1 MNIADYKNN
10 KIVKIGLGVIV
21 LAVVVVIVISLGGK
35 KSGGK
40 HMKGKVIGYLPYY
53 SVDYLDKI
61 DFDALTHLNIA
72 FTNPDSSGN
81 LSNQISDET
90 MRKIVKTCHDN
101 NVKAVASFGGG
112 AISSTNYNALMRGN
126 PEGIT
131 RFNETIINYCKEY
144 ELDGVD
150 IDFEFIASS
159 PAWEYFEDWMVA
171 LRKECK
177 KNDLIL
183 SAAVA
188 SWYTDN
194 ISSTAMDCFDYIMI
208 MAYDNNADH
217 ENHSTYEYAKY
228 ELEYHV
234 DKGIDKDKLI
244 LGVPFYGY
252 SYTQS
257 GEMDW
262 GSAASYRYILSKD
275 SSAKNKDSSNGYAYN
290 GEQTIKAKADLSKE
304 YGGIMIW
311 ELSQD
316 ADGSNSLLK
325 LIKHKYK

>member
-1 MNIADYKNN
+1 MNTKDFKNN
-10 KIVKIGLGVIV
+10 KIIKIGFAVII
-21 LAVVVVIVISLGGK
+21 LAVVALIIFSSGDK
-35 KSGGK
+35 KSSKK
-40 HMKGKVIGYLPYY
+40 HMAGKVIGYLPYY
-53 SVDYLDKI
+53 STDYLEKI

-81 LSNQISDET
+81 LSNQISDEM
-90 MRKIVKTCHDN
+90 MRKIVKKCHDN
-101 NVKAVASFGGG
+101 GVKAVASFGGG

-126 PEGIT
+126 PQGIT
-131 RFNETIINYCKEY
+131 DFNKKIIGYCKEY

-159 PAWEYFEDWMVA
+159 PAWEYFEDWMIA

-194 ISSTAMDCFDYIMI
+194 ISSKAMDCFDYIMI

-217 ENHSTYEYAKY
+217 EHHSTYDYAKY

-234 DKGIDKDKLI
+234 NKGIDKKKLV

-252 SYTQS
+252 SYTSS

-262 GSAASYRYILSKD
+262 SSAASYRYILSKD
-275 SSAKNKDSSNGYAYN
+275 PSAKNSDFSNGYAYN
-290 GEQTIKAKADLSKE
+290 GVETIKKKADLSKE

-316 ADGSNSLLK
+316 ADGANSLLK
-325 LIKHKYK
+325 VIKGKYK

>member
-1 MNIADYKNN
+1 MSKAKKDNRFI
-10 KIVKIGLGVIV
+10 KIGLAIII
-21 LAVVVVIVISLGGK
+21 LAVVIVIVISLAGK
-35 KSGGK
+35 KSGSRN
-40 HMKGKVIGYLPYY
+40 MKGKVIGYLPYY
-53 SVDYLDKI
+53 STDYLEKI
-61 DFDALTHLNIA
+61 DFTALTHLNIA

-81 LSNQISDET
+81 LSNGISDET
-90 MRKIVKTCHDN
+90 MRKIVKKCHEN
-101 NVKAVASFGGG
+101 GVKAVASFGGG
-112 AISSTNYNALMRGN
+112 AISSTNYNNLMRGN

-159 PAWEYFEDWMVA
+159 PAWEYFEDWMIA
-171 LRKECK
+171 LKKECD

-194 ISSTAMDCFDYIMI
+194 ISDKAMDCFDYIML
-208 MAYDNNADH
+208 MAYDNNADS
-217 ENHSTYEYAKY
+217 ENHSTYDYAKY

-234 DKGIDKDKLI
+234 NKGIDKHKLI

-252 SYTQS
+252 SYTSS

-262 GSAASYRYILSKD
+262 NSAASYRYIISKD
-275 SSAKNKDSSNGYAYN
+275 LTAKNKDFSGGYSYN
-290 GEQTIKAKADLSKE
+290 GVPTIKKKCELSKE

-316 ADGSNSLLK
+316 ADGANSLLK
-325 LIKHKYK
+325 VIKHEYK